1 MSSHKR
7 GAAAILSAVL
17 SFVLPGVASAD
28 DVADFYKGKTIS
40 FIVGHEA
47 GTGYDSYARTL
58 GRHMGRHI
66 GGAPSFVVQNMPG
79 ASGLNAANWL
89 YNVAAKDGTV
99 LATFANTAPF
109 EPLLGRGLG
118 QFDTVKFG
126 WIGNMDENVGICGV
140 WHTTGITSFDQLL
153 QTDLKFGATSATSPF
168 SQSINALRNILGA
181 KFSGVE
187 GYTGTSALKLA
198 LARGEVFGICGVSLS
213 TLQTQWK
220 DDYDAKRFVPL
231 AHFAIKPRPDLVGV
245 KHIYDYAKTE
255 EQRQLFDLIFG
266 RHMLGRPVVAPPDLP
281 PARKAALRKAFLA
294 TMDDAAFRADAEK
307 MKLDIGPTS
316 GEEIERFIAR
326 FFETP
331 RAVVDKANQ
340 VVQKN

>member
-1 MSSHKR
+1 MSTHAR
-7 GAAAILSAVL
+7 GVAAILSAIAGL
-17 SFVLPGVASAD
+17 AFPAVAAAD
-28 DVADFYKGKTIS
+28 AVADFYKGKSVS

-47 GTGYDSYARTL
+47 GTGYDSYARAL

-66 GGAPSFVVQNMPG
+66 GGNPGFVVQNMPG

-89 YNVAAKDGTV
+89 YNVAAKDGSV
-99 LATFANTAPF
+99 IATMANTAPF
-109 EPLLGRGLG
+109 EPLLGRGAA
-118 QFDTVKFG
+118 QFDPVKFG

-153 QTDLKFGATSATSPF
+153 QSDLKFGATTATSPF

-187 GYTGTSALKLA
+187 GYSGANAVKLA
-198 LARGEVFGICGVSLS
+198 LARGEVFGACGISLS
-213 TLQTQWK
+213 SLQTQWK
-220 DDYDAKRFVPL
+220 DDLDAKRFVPL
-231 AHFAIKPRPDLVGV
+231 AHFAVNPRPDLVGV
-245 KHIYDYAKTE
+245 KHIYDYAKTD

-266 RHMLGRPVVAPPDLP
+266 RHMLGRPVLAPPNLP
-281 PARKAALRKAFLA
+281 EERKAALRKAFLA
-294 TMDDAAFRADAEK
+294 TMKDAAFLADAEK

-326 FFETP
+326 FFDTP
-331 RAVVDKANQ
+331 RDVVEKANR